1 MKQFKKDA
9 NKLIE
14 EACEQG
20 WENVSGIQERMEKLI
35 DEHEKKIKEKLA
47 ADDEEE
53 K

>member
-14 EACEQG
+14 EACERG
-20 WENVSGIQERMEKLI
+20 WDNVSSLQERMEKLI
-35 DEHEKKIKEKLA
+35 DEHEEKIKEKLA
-47 ADDEEE
+47 ADDEEG